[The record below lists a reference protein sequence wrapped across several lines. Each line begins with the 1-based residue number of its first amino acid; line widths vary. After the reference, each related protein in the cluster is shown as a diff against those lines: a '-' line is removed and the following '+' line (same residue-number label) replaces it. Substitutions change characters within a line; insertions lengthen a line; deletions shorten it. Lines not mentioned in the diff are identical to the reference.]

1 MNCYFCAIPDLV
13 FTRIAPGA
21 PRDNYFELA
30 KHSSDVIQKERHE
43 VDHSTA
49 KRKTQLFGVAGKL
62 VRVFINKMILIFPVC
77 ALDSG
82 FKPRQLLA

>member
-1 MNCYFCAIPDLV
+1 MTGNTNL
-13 FTRIAPGA
+13 TRG
-21 PRDNYFELA
+21 NYEELPA
-30 KHSSDVIQKERHE
+30 
-43 VDHSTA
+43 
-49 KRKTQLFGVAGKL
+49 FKL